1 MQMDQYPIY
10 GGEDARTN
18 FIQASIRACYV
29 QAHLLAQHA
38 RIKLSEKQVEEYVGK
53 RRELNP
59 DKPGLSDQALLATI
73 LTVEQLVPFYLFY
86 IFLGET
92 EVTV

>member
-1 MQMDQYPIY
+1 VEKYADQ
-10 GGEDARTN
+10 
-18 FIQASIRACYV
+18 
-29 QAHLLAQHA
+29 
-38 RIKLSEKQVEEYVGK
+38 
-53 RRELNP
+53 RRKLNP

-73 LTVEQLVPFYLFY
+73 LTVEQLVPFYSFY